1 MAAKDYRICCGLA
14 EAYISK
20 VTKTGKMSATD
31 RELISDNVIMT
42 LIVWWI
48 RKRLQGTKNKK
59 ITISQGDKPI
69 IEITL
74 LEE

>member
-31 RELISDNVIMT
+31 RKLNSDNVIKT
-42 LIVWWI
+42 HIV
-48 RKRLQGTKNKK
+48 
-59 ITISQGDKPI
+59 
-69 IEITL
+69 
-74 LEE
+74 